1 MTKIAIV
8 TDSTSDIPANLLK
21 KLNINVVPLTVLF
34 DNESYKA
41 DGIDLSIKDFYIK
54 LKNSKVLPK
63 TIQPSPGDFIK
74 TYKKLFEN
82 HNEIISIHISKKMS
96 GTIDSAIIA
105 KKEFKDKRIEII
117 DSELVHMPLGFLVVE
132 AAVMAD
138 KGYDVESIIERIQ
151 LLKQNMKS
159 LFVPKTLEYLQK
171 GGRIGRAKSLI
182 ASLLEIKP
190 ILTINMGEVSPY
202 KNTRR
207 WSQAKEEIVNSMKTI
222 LPQPGNLVVS
232 VGDLD
237 LKEDGEEMAQKI
249 KDELN
254 PVELIRVDFGVIV
267 GAHLGPAIGI
277 TFYDRPLLK

>member
-1 MTKIAIV
+1 LTKIAIV
-8 TDSTSDIPANLLK
+8 TDSTSDIPADLLK

-74 TYKKLFEN
+74 IYKKLFEN

-117 DSELVHMPLGFLVVE
+117 DSELVHMPLGFLVME

-138 KGYDVESIIERIQ
+138 KGYDAESIIKRIQ

-190 ILTINMGEVSPY
+190 ILTINLGEVSPY

-267 GAHLGPAIGI
+267 RAHLGPAIGI
-277 TFYDRPLLK
+277 TFYDRSLLN